1 MIHQETL
8 KLLEWSRLC
17 SHLATFATTKMGITA
32 AQNPD
37 IPELLTE
44 SQELLSQTEEV
55 YYLEQ
60 DPKIKLI
67 FEGIVDIR
75 DVVKIAALGGYLS
88 GKDLLGIAI
97 TLDKVRRLRKIVNSY
112 EKLPLFNLKKL
123 VNNIKTYPELE
134 QTIRYCVDENGDIT
148 EHASSK
154 LSKIRLLLRELR
166 NEIYQ
171 KLQSIYLHLR
181 YLPCF

>member
-1 MIHQETL
+1 
-8 KLLEWSRLC
+8 
-17 SHLATFATTKMGITA
+17 MGITA

-134 QTIRYCVDENGDIT
+134 QTIRY
-148 EHASSK
+148 
-154 LSKIRLLLRELR
+154 
-166 NEIYQ
+166 
-171 KLQSIYLHLR
+171 
-181 YLPCF
+181 